1 MKIRLSI
8 FRCVL
13 FTAAL
18 CLAAS
23 NGAAF
28 SQTPAAPP
36 VVPAPGATGSGQ
48 EQGAGADMAPPLPPA
63 VPPAQKFT
71 LAQAVSYAQTR
82 SPQLLAAGYGVAAA
96 RANYAGQR
104 VPANPTIGF
113 SGLNNTVSPTYF
125 GDLSN
130 YVVYLPIETSGKLR
144 WRTSQS
150 KNEWLQSQ
158 ADAQTTG
165 LTVQQ
170 SVENAYINL
179 QAANRALTDEQE
191 AYADALKLRDL
202 TAKQFQAGGAPETN
216 AIRAQVALTQET
228 ANLFSA
234 INGVRQARASLN
246 NGIGRDA
253 QEPIDAAELLE
264 YQPVTLKLEDLQ
276 ALALKNRPE
285 VASAEYNRR
294 ALSAAASLARAQS
307 YPDLVLGKPL
317 QGTNNIELGFTLPLF
332 DFGGIRGSVQQA
344 QKQEKAQE
352 AAQRQIRQGVE
363 LDAQAA
369 YNALNLAAQTVE
381 AYRNGILPQSE
392 SLLRRVTQ
400 GYQLGASTILDLID
414 AQATLR
420 TVRIAY
426 YGAIAQHRQ
435 ALAQLERATG
445 APLAALR
452 SAPIAPIAPPAK

>member
-1 MKIRLSI
+1 MKIQSHFFRPISLAVALALSG
-8 FRCVL
+8 
-13 FTAAL
+13 T
-18 CLAAS
+18 
-23 NGAAF
+23 GAPAV
-28 SQTPAAPP
+28 SQILAPP
-36 VVPAPGATGSGQ
+36 PVADAKTGGQ
-48 EQGAGADMAPPLPPA
+48 SLGAGADVSLPPLPPV
-63 VPPAQKFT
+63 VPPAQKLT
-71 LAQAVSYAQTR
+71 LAQVIAYAQTH

-96 RANYAGQR
+96 RANYVGQR
-104 VPANPTIGF
+104 VPANPTVGF
-113 SGLNNTVSPTYF
+113 SGLNNTVAPTYF

-144 WRTSQS
+144 WRTRQS

-165 LTVQQ
+165 ITVQQ
-170 SVENAYINL
+170 SVENAYISL

-191 AYADALKLRDL
+191 AYADALKLREL
-202 TAKQFQAGGAPETN
+202 TRKQFEAGGSPETN

-228 ANLFSA
+228 ANFYSA
-234 INGVRQARASLN
+234 INSVQQARAGLN
-246 NGIGRDA
+246 NVIGQDA
-253 QEPIDAAELLE
+253 QAPIDAAEPLE
-264 YQPVTLKLEDLQ
+264 YRPVTLELDELRT
-276 ALALKNRPE
+276 LAAKNRPE
-285 VASAEYNRR
+285 LASAEYNRR
-294 ALSAAASLARAQS
+294 ALSAAASLARAQL
-307 YPDLVLGKPL
+307 YPDVVLGKPL

-332 DFGGIRGSVQQA
+332 DFGGIRGATQQA

-352 AAQRQIRQGVE
+352 AVLRQIRQNVG
-363 LDAQAA
+363 LDVQTA
-369 YNALNLAAQTVE
+369 YNALNLAAQTAE
-381 AYRNGILPQSE
+381 AYRSGILPQSE

-452 SAPIAPIAPPAK
+452 SAPLPPIALPAK

>member
-1 MKIRLSI
+1 M
-8 FRCVL
+8 
-13 FTAAL
+13 
-18 CLAAS
+18 
-23 NGAAF
+23 
-28 SQTPAAPP
+28 
-36 VVPAPGATGSGQ
+36 SGQ
-48 EQGAGADMAPPLPPA
+48 APGAGADVSLPPLPPV
-63 VPPAQKFT
+63 VPPAQKLT
-71 LAQAVSYAQTR
+71 LAQATAYAQTH
-82 SPQLLAAGYGVAAA
+82 SPQLLAAGYSVAAA
-96 RANYAGQR
+96 RANYVGQR
-104 VPANPTIGF
+104 VPANPTVGF
-113 SGLNNTVSPTYF
+113 GGLNNTVAPTTF

-130 YVVYLPIETSGKLR
+130 YAVYLPIETSGKLR

-170 SVENAYINL
+170 SVANAYIAL

-202 TAKQFQAGGAPETN
+202 TAKQFQAGGSPETN

-234 INGVRQARASLN
+234 INGVRQARATLN
-246 NGIGRDA
+246 NVIGQDA
-253 QEPIDAAELLE
+253 NAPIDAAEPLD
-264 YQPVTLKLEDLQ
+264 YQSVALKLDDLQ
-276 ALALKNRPE
+276 ALAAKNRPE

-294 ALSAAASLARAQS
+294 ALSAAASLARSQS
-307 YPDLVLGKPL
+307 YPDLVLGKTL
-317 QGTNNIELGFTLPLF
+317 QGTNGVELGFVLPLF
-332 DFGGIRGSVQQA
+332 DFGGIRGATQQA

-352 AAQRQIRQGVE
+352 AAQRQIRQSVG
-363 LDAQAA
+363 LDVQAA
-369 YNALNLAAQTVE
+369 YNSLNLAAQTVE
-381 AYRNGILPQSE
+381 AYRSGILPQSD

-426 YGAIAQHRQ
+426 YGAIAQYRQ

-445 APLAALR
+445 APIAALR
-452 SAPIAPIAPPAK
+452 FPVK